1 MAAKRDYYD
10 VLGISRNADAAA
22 IKKAYRKLAKK
33 YHPDTNQGNADAEKK
48 FKEVTE
54 AYDVLGDPKKKKLY
68 DQFGQAAFDQSA
80 QGAQGTGQG
89 FGGFGGF
96 GRFHDDSRQDGE
108 YREYHFEGGNM
119 DDMFGDLFGEFFHRR
134 GSFGG
139 QNFGSGGYTKSGFRG
154 RPHQTKGEDLHTDVS
169 ISFEE
174 AAFGCDKKIR
184 IQRGDG
190 TTQTLE
196 VHIPEG
202 IEDGKSIRLKGKG
215 MPGAGGGQPGD
226 LFMKIHVGARPGF
239 ERKGA
244 DLYTTV
250 QIPFVTAALGGE
262 VMVETLT
269 GRVLCKIRKG
279 TQSGS
284 KIRLRGKGV
293 ARMNQPSVHGDQY
306 VTVQIQVP
314 DTLTPEAEQKLREFA
329 AACQKGSQRGHS
341 AA

>member
-54 AYDVLGDPKKKKLY
+54 AYDVLSDPKKKKLY

-119 DDMFGDLFGEFFHRR
+119 DDMFGDLFGEFFHHR

-154 RPHQTKGEDLHTDVS
+154 RSHQTKGEDLHTDVS

-174 AAFGCDKKIR
+174 AAFGCDKK
-184 IQRGDG
+184 
-190 TTQTLE
+190 
-196 VHIPEG
+196 
-202 IEDGKSIRLKGKG
+202 
-215 MPGAGGGQPGD
+215 
-226 LFMKIHVGARPGF
+226 
-239 ERKGA
+239 
-244 DLYTTV
+244 
-250 QIPFVTAALGGE
+250 
-262 VMVETLT
+262 
-269 GRVLCKIRKG
+269 
-279 TQSGS
+279 SGS
-284 KIRLRGKGV
+284 KRRRHD
-293 ARMNQPSVHGDQY
+293 A
-306 VTVQIQVP
+306 
-314 DTLTPEAEQKLREFA
+314 DT
-329 AACQKGSQRGHS
+329 GSTHP
-341 AA
+341 

>member
-1 MAAKRDYYD
+1 MTSLVKQLLIRVLRERREPGRALEDSVALAGFTMIADKMANTGNTILKAATWMIC
-10 VLGISRNADAAA
+10 LAISLVNFS
-22 IKKAYRKLAKK
+22 
-33 YHPDTNQGNADAEKK
+33 T
-48 FKEVTE
+48 TE
-54 AYDVLGDPKKKKLY
+54 AALED
-68 DQFGQAAFDQSA
+68 
-80 QGAQGTGQG
+80 
-89 FGGFGGF
+89 
-96 GRFHDDSRQDGE
+96 RI
-108 YREYHFEGGNM
+108 
-119 DDMFGDLFGEFFHRR
+119 
-134 GSFGG
+134 
-139 QNFGSGGYTKSGFRG
+139 FGSGGYTKSGFRG
-154 RPHQTKGEDLHTDVS
+154 RSHQTKGEDLHTDVS

-250 QIPFVTAALGGE
+250 QIPFATAALGGE

>member
-1 MAAKRDYYD
+1 MTSLVKQLLIRVLRERREPGRALEDSVALAGFTMIADKMANTGNTILKAATWMIC
-10 VLGISRNADAAA
+10 LAISLVNFS
-22 IKKAYRKLAKK
+22 
-33 YHPDTNQGNADAEKK
+33 T
-48 FKEVTE
+48 TE
-54 AYDVLGDPKKKKLY
+54 AALD
-68 DQFGQAAFDQSA
+68 
-80 QGAQGTGQG
+80 
-89 FGGFGGF
+89 
-96 GRFHDDSRQDGE
+96 
-108 YREYHFEGGNM
+108 
-119 DDMFGDLFGEFFHRR
+119 
-134 GSFGG
+134 
-139 QNFGSGGYTKSGFRG
+139 FGSGGYTKSGFRG

-250 QIPFVTAALGGE
+250 QIPFATAALGGE

>member
-1 MAAKRDYYD
+1 
-10 VLGISRNADAAA
+10 
-22 IKKAYRKLAKK
+22 
-33 YHPDTNQGNADAEKK
+33 
-48 FKEVTE
+48 
-54 AYDVLGDPKKKKLY
+54 
-68 DQFGQAAFDQSA
+68 
-80 QGAQGTGQG
+80 
-89 FGGFGGF
+89 
-96 GRFHDDSRQDGE
+96 
-108 YREYHFEGGNM
+108 M
-119 DDMFGDLFGEFFHRR
+119 DDMFGDLFGEFFHHR

-154 RPHQTKGEDLHTDVS
+154 RSHQTKGEDLHTDVS

-250 QIPFVTAALGGE
+250 QIPFATAALGGE

-279 TQSGS
+279 HSP
-284 KIRLRGKGV
+284 
-293 ARMNQPSVHGDQY
+293 ARKSD
-306 VTVQIQVP
+306 
-314 DTLTPEAEQKLREFA
+314 
-329 AACQKGSQRGHS
+329 
-341 AA
+341 

>member
-1 MAAKRDYYD
+1 
-10 VLGISRNADAAA
+10 
-22 IKKAYRKLAKK
+22 
-33 YHPDTNQGNADAEKK
+33 
-48 FKEVTE
+48 
-54 AYDVLGDPKKKKLY
+54 
-68 DQFGQAAFDQSA
+68 
-80 QGAQGTGQG
+80 
-89 FGGFGGF
+89 
-96 GRFHDDSRQDGE
+96 
-108 YREYHFEGGNM
+108 
-119 DDMFGDLFGEFFHRR
+119 
-134 GSFGG
+134 
-139 QNFGSGGYTKSGFRG
+139 
-154 RPHQTKGEDLHTDVS
+154 
-169 ISFEE
+169 
-174 AAFGCDKKIR
+174 
-184 IQRGDG
+184 
-190 TTQTLE
+190 
-196 VHIPEG
+196 
-202 IEDGKSIRLKGKG
+202 

-250 QIPFVTAALGGE
+250 QIPFATAALGGE

-329 AACQKGSQRGHS
+329 AACQKVVKEVIRRHKPSSTNTVNNKNSSLSCLQEKMEDLILNE
-341 AA
+341 